1 MSIVN
6 KEFQE
11 WVLDDLKDY
20 ESISH
25 PVKASLL
32 ERVLV
37 KKIDKEKLHPN
48 PKDEFSDPE
57 IGPNY
62 EIVKK
67 YFDEIT
73 FYLTHVSAP
82 EMEPLIVEKM
92 SVGGYMI
99 LNGHHRWLAAKR
111 CNKFKKI
118 PIDIVNVS
126 QESDIIDAVN
136 RSDNKLCI
144 SIDLDEVLMYNGTD
158 YPADMELIFPFNIF
172 LPGKI
177 RKNAPYM
184 IKELQKNGFDVWV
197 YTGSY
202 KSVQYIDRFLRMHK
216 INVQGIINGMK
227 TKKVSGNMMNAFKE
241 KYKTIVHLDN
251 DSVLIVKP
259 ENREFD
265 TYELNNGSEWANDTV
280 VKIKEWLAANNQ

>member
-73 FYLTHVSAP
+73 FLLTHVSAP
-82 EMEPLIVEKM
+82 DMDPLIVEKM

-111 CNKFKKI
+111 ANKFKKV

-144 SIDLDEVLMYNGTD
+144 SIDLDEVLMCNGTD

>member
-1 MSIVN
+1 MSVVN

-20 ESISH
+20 ESISN

-32 ERVLV
+32 ERLLV

-73 FYLTHVSAP
+73 FSLTHVSAP

-111 CNKFKKI
+111 CNKLKKI

-126 QESDIIDAVN
+126 QERDIIDAVN

-144 SIDLDEVLMYNGTD
+144 SIDLDEVLMCNGTD
-158 YPADMELIFPFNIF
+158 YPADKELIFPFNTF

-184 IKELQKNGFDVWV
+184 IKELQKKGFDVWV

-216 INVQGIINGMK
+216 IKVQGIINGMK